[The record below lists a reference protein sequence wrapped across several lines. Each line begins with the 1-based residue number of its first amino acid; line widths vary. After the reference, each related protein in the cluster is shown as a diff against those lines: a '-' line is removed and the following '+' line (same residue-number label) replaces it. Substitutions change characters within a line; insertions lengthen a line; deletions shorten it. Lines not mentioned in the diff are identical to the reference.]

1 MPAARKANFPAAMIP
16 QKLRAVAEMTPK
28 QKRLIG
34 LGLSSAASLAVVS
47 AAADPTPAFFVVGVK
62 GTEADARRVGRRH
75 GVRFRHG
82 DFN

>member
-1 MPAARKANFPAAMIP
+1 LPAARKANFPAAMIP

-34 LGLSSAASLAVVS
+34 LGLSSAA
-47 AAADPTPAFFVVGVK
+47 ADPTPAFFVVGVK